1 MVVKMGWSAA
11 QGVSQSRARAWI
23 ALHGEIAAGIP
34 SMLNH
39 RVEGVSMQVE
49 RTLLDQL
56 LEAPDGPD
64 SAAIDNQL
72 DAILEQEFGQID
84 DLVESGE
91 PEAAF
96 ERLTVMVATL
106 NAASTKRLRIVRWLH
121 KANGRLI
128 TGLRTIAS
136 AVGASEHSVTIKPGL
151 PLSIEVS
158 LTWK

>member
-1 MVVKMGWSAA
+1 
-11 QGVSQSRARAWI
+11 
-23 ALHGEIAAGIP
+23 
-34 SMLNH
+34 
-39 RVEGVSMQVE
+39 MQVE

-96 ERLTVMVATL
+96 ERLTVMVGL
-106 NAASTKRLRIVRWLH
+106 QWVPAST
-121 KANGRLI
+121 A
-128 TGLRTIAS
+128 
-136 AVGASEHSVTIKPGL
+136 
-151 PLSIEVS
+151 
-158 LTWK
+158 

>member
-1 MVVKMGWSAA
+1 
-11 QGVSQSRARAWI
+11 
-23 ALHGEIAAGIP
+23 
-34 SMLNH
+34 MLMD
-39 RVEGVSMQVE
+39 RVEGESMQVGG
-49 RTLLDQL
+49 TILDQL

-64 SAAIDNQL
+64 SAAIDDHL

-96 ERLTVMVATL
+96 ERLMVMVATL
-106 NAASTKRLRIVRWLH
+106 NAASTKRLRVVRWLP

-128 TGLRTIAS
+128 TGLREIAP
-136 AVGASEHSVTIKPGL
+136 AAGASEYSVTVKPGL

>member
-1 MVVKMGWSAA
+1 
-11 QGVSQSRARAWI
+11 
-23 ALHGEIAAGIP
+23 
-34 SMLNH
+34 MLNDK
-39 RVEGVSMQVE
+39 VEGASMQVGG
-49 RTLLDQL
+49 TILNQL

-64 SAAIDNQL
+64 SAAIDDHL
-72 DAILEQEFGQID
+72 DAILEQEFSQID

-106 NAASTKRLRIVRWLH
+106 NAATTKRLRIVRWLQ
-121 KANGRLI
+121 KANGKLI
-128 TGLRTIAS
+128 TGLRKIAS
-136 AVGASEHSVTIKPGL
+136 AVGASEHNVTVKPGL